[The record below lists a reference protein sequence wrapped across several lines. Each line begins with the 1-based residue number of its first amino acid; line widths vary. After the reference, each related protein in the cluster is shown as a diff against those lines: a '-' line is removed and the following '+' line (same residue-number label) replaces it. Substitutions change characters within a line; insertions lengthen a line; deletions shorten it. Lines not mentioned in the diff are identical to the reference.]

1 MPADAAGTVGRAA
14 AAAMGVTATPVRV
27 EVMPLGDLPFLLPAE
42 LVGYAEAA
50 TLLGV
55 SRQRVRELD
64 GMAEKEGRPIAR
76 HADFPAAVTRPPTGA
91 LFDRAEIVAFGAAW
105 ERRVGRP
112 PKGERPST

>member
-1 MPADAAGTVGRAA
+1 M
-14 AAAMGVTATPVRV
+14 
-27 EVMPLGDLPFLLPAE
+27 
-42 LVGYAEAA
+42 
-50 TLLGV
+50 

-105 ERRVGRP
+105 ERPRGPAAERGAPVHIGLPAAVTAGWLGVRP
-112 PKGERPST
+112 WAELTSPATPKHGT